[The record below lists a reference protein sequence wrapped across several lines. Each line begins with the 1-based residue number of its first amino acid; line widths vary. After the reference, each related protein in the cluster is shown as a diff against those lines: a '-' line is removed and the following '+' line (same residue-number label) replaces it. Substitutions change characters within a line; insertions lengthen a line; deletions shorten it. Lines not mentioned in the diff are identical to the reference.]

1 MSCPLEGSSWTSEF
15 VVPTMHAPV
24 PKVAHIPET

>member
-1 MSCPLEGSSWTSEF
+1 MSCPLEGSGWSLEF
-15 VVPTMHAPV
+15 VVSIMHAHV